1 MEQGT
6 AEGARYPEKVH
17 VIADYMVEGSNDK
30 TWDQVWYVSCSYKYH
45 MCPRSELFKE
55 LQYKFK
61 MIGKEEHEKK
71 FIFSYGIGDAKV
83 NTKDGDLLIG
93 KVQYTPKVS
102 LNILSYDL
110 LEEQGYSVQV
120 NNNMCI
126 IKYMYDEGTSG
137 TKVESNNNLTW
148 GPTDVIKEHNNFLE
162 NYFTSIDP
170 DTECSLVKGLEEMI
184 WNRDDTHDYVD
195 EEYISWN
202 GTL

>member
-1 MEQGT
+1 MY
-6 AEGARYPEKVH
+6 R
-17 VIADYMVEGSNDK
+17 I
-30 TWDQVWYVSCSYKYH
+30 
-45 MCPRSELFKE
+45 SELFNE

-61 MIGKEEHEKK
+61 MIGKEENEKK
-71 FIFSYGIGDAKV
+71 FIFSYGIRDAKV

-93 KVQYTPKVS
+93 KVQYTLEVS

-148 GPTDVIKEHNNFLE
+148 GPTDVIK
-162 NYFTSIDP
+162 
-170 DTECSLVKGLEEMI
+170 
-184 WNRDDTHDYVD
+184 
-195 EEYISWN
+195 
-202 GTL
+202 